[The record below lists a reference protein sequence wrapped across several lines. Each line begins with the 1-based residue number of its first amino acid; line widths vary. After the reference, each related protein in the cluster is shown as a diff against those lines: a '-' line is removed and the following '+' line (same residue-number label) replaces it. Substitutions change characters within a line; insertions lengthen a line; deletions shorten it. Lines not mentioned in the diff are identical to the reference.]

1 MLTIDKEFSPRRH
14 ERLHGQ
20 IFAPGK
26 ICIPHIL
33 VGYAGGRAMQ
43 EQLPRTRRFKE
54 ISFPKL
60 MLSVS
65 VVWNKITR
73 GGVSDELEQYL
84 PETSA
89 YRAFL
94 RALRVFVVN

>member
-1 MLTIDKEFSPRRH
+1 
-14 ERLHGQ
+14 
-20 IFAPGK
+20 
-26 ICIPHIL
+26 
-33 VGYAGGRAMQ
+33 
-43 EQLPRTRRFKE
+43 
-54 ISFPKL
+54 

-94 RALRVFVVN
+94 RVFVVN